1 MKTRHQA
8 INPAALGAP
17 KGYSNGIL
25 AAEGRLLFVAG
36 QVGWNAEEVFESDV
50 FADQFDKAL
59 GNILA
64 VVAEA
69 GGGPQ
74 DICRMTMFVVDK
86 DTYCDQLRE
95 VGRRYRAHMGK
106 HFPAMSLVQVADLL
120 EPGAQVEIEATAV
133 IGRNEEQT

>member
-59 GNILA
+59 GNILS
-64 VVAEA
+64 VVADSSSFIESS
-69 GGGPQ
+69 
-74 DICRMTMFVVDK
+74 I
-86 DTYCDQLRE
+86 LRFTRNNPHLF
-95 VGRRYRAHMGK
+95 RR
-106 HFPAMSLVQVADLL
+106 
-120 EPGAQVEIEATAV
+120 
-133 IGRNEEQT
+133 